1 MDAEIGHTTDP
12 ALSRILAD
20 LETLTNDAWI
30 IVEVDGT
37 IRGLNQ
43 RAAEL
48 HGGTACEL
56 VGASLAT
63 LRAPESLS
71 TLKTDLQAACD
82 GGTLYETV
90 HVRSDGALF
99 PVEISAKSTYVDGVC
114 FIFAMIRDIS
124 ERSALLE
131 ELLLK
136 SALLDSTVDSIIVHT
151 LDGRPIYMNA
161 SAYRALRIEGADLSG
176 SEPYFWIGPRFRVLG
191 PSRNEAILAQGHHT
205 FEGEAQRVDGTTF
218 PTEVTGSTLEL
229 PSGIVIMS
237 VIRDVTDRMHAEEAV
252 RHLAYHD
259 PLTGLANR
267 TQMRD
272 QLALAV
278 VSARRHG
285 DVLGVA
291 YLDLDGFKP
300 INDTLGHAMGD
311 KALALIADRLRA
323 NVRAGDTVAR
333 LGGDEFAV
341 VLPRIADSGD
351 LEYAAKKLYD
361 AIAEP
366 MAIDGHALTVTASI
380 GLALFDQDE
389 DDIDSL
395 LIKADLAMYS
405 GRRESSCG
413 WAVYRDGMQVDA
425 LSGGTGQHGGDA

>member
-1 MDAEIGHTTDP
+1 MDAEIGHTTDS

-20 LETLTNDAWI
+20 LETVTNDAWI
-30 IVEVDGT
+30 IVQVDGT

-48 HGGTACEL
+48 HGGTAGEFM
-56 VGASLAT
+56 GASLAM
-63 LRAPESLS
+63 LRAPESLPA
-71 TLKTDLQAACD
+71 LKADLQAACD

-90 HVRSDGALF
+90 QVRSDGALF

-161 SAYRALRIEGADLSG
+161 SAYRALGIEGADLSG
-176 SEPYFWIGPRFRVLG
+176 TEPYFWIGPKYRVLG
-191 PSRNEAILAQGHHT
+191 SSRNEAILSQGHHT

-229 PSGIVIMS
+229 PSGIVIVS
-237 VIRDVTDRMHAEEAV
+237 VIRDVTDRMQAEEAV

-278 VSARRHG
+278 ASARRHG

-366 MAIDGHALTVTASI
+366 MAIDGTL
-380 GLALFDQDE
+380 
-389 DDIDSL
+389 
-395 LIKADLAMYS
+395 
-405 GRRESSCG
+405 
-413 WAVYRDGMQVDA
+413 
-425 LSGGTGQHGGDA
+425 